1 MMYSEFT
8 KCMNERHGWTF
19 TEDIYTSRIEPVYC
33 EVNEDKAA
41 FVDFCADKDLNGI
54 EALYT
59 YRQELSM
66 MTRTMG
72 MTIYQAFYMCVRMRA
87 YESELHKTR
96 KALENECAAK
106 HDALNRLAAIQA
118 LTLLP

>member
-41 FVDFCADKDLNGI
+41 FVDFCAEKDLNGI
-54 EALYT
+54 ETLYA
-59 YRQELSM
+59 YRQELSL

-72 MTIYQAFYMCVRMRA
+72 MTIYQAFFMCLRMRA

-106 HDALNRLAAIQA
+106 QDVLNRLAAIQA
-118 LTLLP
+118 LTLIP

>member
-19 TEDIYTSRIEPVYC
+19 TEDVYTSRIEPVYC

-41 FVDFCADKDLNGI
+41 FVDFCAEKDLNGI
-54 EALYT
+54 ETLYA

-72 MTIYQAFYMCVRMRA
+72 MTIYQAFYMCLRMRA
-87 YESELHKTR
+87 YSSELRRVKES
-96 KALENECAAK
+96 LENERAAK

-118 LTLLP
+118 LTLIP

>member
-1 MMYSEFT
+1 MMYSEFA
-8 KCMNERHGWTF
+8 KMMNERHGWTF
-19 TEDIYTSRIEPVYC
+19 TEDVYDSRIEPVYC
-33 EVNEDKAA
+33 EVNENKTE

-54 EALYT
+54 ETLYA

-72 MTIYQAFYMCVRMRA
+72 MTIYQAFYMCLRMRA
-87 YESELHKTR
+87 YSLELR
-96 KALENECAAK
+96 RAREAFENERAAK

-118 LTLLP
+118 LTQIP